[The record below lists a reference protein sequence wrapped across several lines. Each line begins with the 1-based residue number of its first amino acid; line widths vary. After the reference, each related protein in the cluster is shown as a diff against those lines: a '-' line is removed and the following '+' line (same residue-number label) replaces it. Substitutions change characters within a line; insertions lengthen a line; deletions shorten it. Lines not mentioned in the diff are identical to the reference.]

1 MNKEILQTKKELKKS
16 LVIKYP
22 KSEIN
27 GIWEERIQIEI
38 HVDEEKNG
46 QSPLIRLLL
55 RLHFDR

>member
-46 QSPLIRLLL
+46 GDDIN
-55 RLHFDR
+55 HH